1 MPPYQLRTTI
11 EVLPEAFRLDVLPQ
25 IGIGGSENP
34 DVSARFLASGGMVS
48 SFIRALQSN
57 GRVCLMSERHA
68 GSKS

>member
-1 MPPYQLRTTI
+1 MI
-11 EVLPEAFRLDVLPQ
+11 EVLPEAFRLDLLPQ
-25 IGIGGSENP
+25 INIGGSENP